1 MFIGEIGVIDKNGQ
15 PVGMVGNVSL
25 GASTKLSCYTGQN
38 LNSGSCAK
46 AKKAV
51 NYKGSACCASSTSY
65 LNDGDAS
72 TIHGAYLQNAKGVD
86 TIILTLNKPTQIN
99 TVTITGGGPNN
110 VANPSSTKYKYEVD
124 FYADTKMLRNV
135 GETYTG
141 MLPIK
146 LDKMYDACH
155 RGQN

>member
-1 MFIGEIGVIDKNGQ
+1 MFIQQQTSVVHCAIQTIKITRPTYKQESGYPMFIGEIGVIDKNGQ

-72 TIHGAYLQNAKGVD
+72 TIHGAVSDSKL
-86 TIILTLNKPTQIN
+86 
-99 TVTITGGGPNN
+99 
-110 VANPSSTKYKYEVD
+110 SSWKV
-124 FYADTKMLRNV
+124 
-135 GETYTG
+135 
-141 MLPIK
+141 
-146 LDKMYDACH
+146 
-155 RGQN
+155 